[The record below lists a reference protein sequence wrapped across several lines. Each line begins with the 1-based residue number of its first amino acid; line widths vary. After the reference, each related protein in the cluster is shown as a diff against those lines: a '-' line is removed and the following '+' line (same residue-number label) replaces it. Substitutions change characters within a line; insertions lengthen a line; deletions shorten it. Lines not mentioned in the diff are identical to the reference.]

1 MSLTESN
8 DASRARLEA
17 FVRGLTDEELR
28 RPVPYG
34 GGTVAA
40 LLAHLALYDRRV
52 TVLLRRWVAA
62 GEVDDSPLDA
72 DMTNDAV
79 APILAALEP
88 RVAAELCLQAAAEAD
103 AEVAALSPEMVAA
116 IEQAMAEGKVFMR
129 LDRGLH
135 RAGHLGDMEKVV
147 GTVGR

>member
-8 DASRARLEA
+8 DSSRARLEA
-17 FVRGLTDEELR
+17 LVNSLTDEELR
-28 RPVPYG
+28 RPVQYG

-40 LLAHLALYDRRV
+40 LLAHLALYDRRT
-52 TVLLRRWVAA
+52 TVLLRRWTAA

-79 APILAALEP
+79 APLLAALEP
-88 RVAAELCLQAAAEAD
+88 RVAAELCLRAAAEAN

-116 IEQAMAEGKVFMR
+116 IEQAMADGRVFMR

-135 RAGHLGDMEKVV
+135 RLGHLADLEQVV
-147 GTVGR
+147 GS

>member
-28 RPVPYG
+28 RPVHYG

-40 LLAHLALYDRRV
+40 LLAHLALFDRRV
-52 TVLLRRWVAA
+52 TVLLRRWTAA

-72 DMTNDAV
+72 DMINDSV

-88 RVAAELCLQAAAEAD
+88 RAAVELCLAAAAEAD
-103 AEVAALSPEMVAA
+103 AAVTALSPEMMAA
-116 IEQAMAEGKVFMR
+116 IEQAMAEGRVFMR

-135 RAGHLGDMEKVV
+135 RAGHLVDIERVV
-147 GTVGR
+147 AG

>member
-8 DASRARLEA
+8 DSSRARLEA
-17 FVRGLTDEELR
+17 LVNSLTDEELR
-28 RPVPYG
+28 RPVHYG

-40 LLAHLALYDRRV
+40 LLAHLALYDRRT

-88 RVAAELCLQAAAEAD
+88 RVAAQLCLEAAAETD
-103 AEVAALSPEMVAA
+103 AEVAAQSPEMVAA
-116 IEQAMAEGKVFMR
+116 IEQAMAEGRVFMR

-135 RAGHLGDMEKVV
+135 RLGHLADLEKVL
-147 GTVGR
+147 GR